1 MTGITPY
8 ARLTRVL
15 WSVLG
20 GAWGAWVGFQGL
32 FSQLPHLNAD
42 SAAPLFVWMTFGLF
56 GLIGLFVGALLGGLT
71 GRCADWLLRRLGA
84 GNGAALVVASLL
96 TGLVVWQVTGFV
108 QHRYPGLRA
117 PTLTQDARA
126 VTPQTGPSDA
136 TPRQDPCK
144 ASPPTDVRDRAAW
157 DLECR

>member
-1 MTGITPY
+1 MPY

-15 WSVLG
+15 WSVLA

-32 FSQLPHLNAD
+32 FSQLPHLHAD

-117 PTLTQDARA
+117 PSGTPA
-126 VTPQTGPSDA
+126 VTPPTGPSDA
-136 TPRQDPCK
+136 APGQNPCQ
-144 ASPPTDVRDRAAW
+144 ASPPTDARDRAAW

>member
-1 MTGITPY
+1 MKASMPY

-15 WSVLG
+15 WSVLA

-56 GLIGLFVGALLGGLT
+56 GLIGLFVGALLGGLI
-71 GRCADWLLRRLGA
+71 GRCADGLLRRLGA
-84 GNGAALVVASLL
+84 GIGAALVMASLL
-96 TGLVVWQVTGFV
+96 TAVVIWQVTGFV

-117 PTLTQDARA
+117 PTVTQDTPA
-126 VTPQTGPSDA
+126 VTPPKGPSDA
-136 TPRQDPCK
+136 ARSQNPCQ
-144 ASPPTDVRDRAAW
+144 ASPPTDARDRAAW

>member
-1 MTGITPY
+1 MKASMPY

-15 WSVLG
+15 WSVLA

-56 GLIGLFVGALLGGLT
+56 GLIGLFVGALLGGLI
-71 GRCADWLLRRLGA
+71 GRCADGLLRRLGA
-84 GNGAALVVASLL
+84 GIGAALVMASLL
-96 TGLVVWQVTGFV
+96 TAVVIWQVTGFV

-117 PTLTQDARA
+117 PTVRQDTRT
-126 VTPQTGPSDA
+126 VTPPADPSNTA
-136 TPRQDPCK
+136 HRKNPCQ
-144 ASPPTDVRDRAAW
+144 ASPPTDARERAAW

>member
-1 MTGITPY
+1 MTRAMPY

-15 WSVLG
+15 WPVLA

-32 FSQLPHLNAD
+32 FSQLPHMNAD

-56 GLIGLFVGALLGGLT
+56 GLVGLCIGALLGAVI
-71 GRCADWLLRRLGA
+71 GRCADSLLQRLGA
-84 GNGAALVVASLL
+84 GTGAALVLASLL
-96 TGLVVWQVTGFV
+96 TALVIWQVTGFV

-117 PTLTQDARA
+117 PATAQVQRAASPQIGPPDAAGR
-126 VTPQTGPSDA
+126 PN
-136 TPRQDPCK
+136 PCE
-144 ASPPTDVRDRAAW
+144 ASPPTDARERAAW